1 MARIR
6 IGLALGSGVARGWA
20 HLGVLRALGK
30 LGIEPDIIA
39 GTSIG
44 ALVGG
49 FYLGGHIETLEA
61 WALRLTRLRML
72 RYFNLPLGGGMISG
86 DKLFQ
91 EAEKYLGDIA
101 VEDLDV
107 PFVSV
112 ATDLRTGH
120 EIWLREGRLVDAM
133 RASLAL
139 PGIFRPMKLNGHWL
153 IDGALVNPVP
163 VSVCRALGA
172 EMVIA
177 VNLGADLIG
186 KGYELNGNGNGNG
199 NGNSG
204 ENGPAGNGRA
214 GGKRSAAEFLS
225 GMARPNRGEP
235 SMFSV
240 MVSSLN
246 IVQDRI
252 SRARLASNP
261 PDVGIAPRIG
271 HIGLLE
277 FHRAEELIAA
287 GVEAVER
294 SMPEIEDAIALFS
307 TIHG

>member
-6 IGLALGSGVARGWA
+6 IGLALGSGIARGWA
-20 HLGVLRALGK
+20 HLGVLKALDK

-49 FYLGGHIETLEA
+49 FYLGGHIGALEA
-61 WALRLTRLRML
+61 WALRLTKLRML

-91 EAEKYLGDIA
+91 EAEKYLGDTA

-120 EIWLREGRLVDAM
+120 EIWLRDGKLVDAM

-139 PGIFRPMKLNGHWL
+139 PGIFKPMKLNGHWL

-177 VNLGADLIG
+177 VNLSNDLIG
-186 KGYELNGNGNGNG
+186 KGYEFNGDG
-199 NGNSG
+199 NGNSVQ
-204 ENGPAGNGRA
+204 NGSAEDGSAGD
-214 GGKRSAAEFLS
+214 KKPAAEFLS
-225 GMARPNRGEP
+225 GMMRHNRGEP
-235 SMFSV
+235 STFGV

-252 SRARLASNP
+252 ARARLASNP

-271 HIGLLE
+271 HIGLLD
-277 FHRAEELIAA
+277 FDHAEELIAE
-287 GVEAVER
+287 GIEAVER
-294 SMPEIEDAIALFS
+294 SMPEIEDAITLFS

>member
-30 LGIEPDIIA
+30 LGIEPDIVA

-49 FYLGGHIETLEA
+49 FYLGGHIEALEA

-72 RYFNLPLGGGMISG
+72 RYFNFPLGGGMISG

-91 EAEKYLGDIA
+91 EVGKYLGDTT
-101 VEDLDV
+101 VDELDV

-120 EIWLREGRLVDAM
+120 EIWLRDGKLVDAM

-139 PGIFRPMKLNGHWL
+139 PGIFKPVKLNGHWL

-186 KGYELNGNGNGNG
+186 KGYESNGNGKPVAKGA
-199 NGNSG
+199 S
-204 ENGPAGNGRA
+204 EDAES

-225 GMARPNRGEP
+225 GVVRHNRGEP
-235 SMFSV
+235 STFGV

-246 IVQDRI
+246 IMQDRI
-252 SRARLASNP
+252 ARSRLASNP

-277 FHRAEELIAA
+277 FHRAEELIAE
-287 GVEAVER
+287 GIKSVER
-294 SMPEIEDAIALFS
+294 SMPEIEDAITVFS
-307 TIHG
+307 AIHG

>member
-6 IGLALGSGVARGWA
+6 IGVALGSGVARGWA
-20 HLGVLRALGK
+20 HLGVLKALDK

-39 GTSIG
+39 GTSVG

-49 FYLGGHIETLEA
+49 FYLGGQIEALEA
-61 WALRLTRLRML
+61 WALRLTKLRML
-72 RYFNLPLGGGMISG
+72 RYFNFPLGGGMISG

-101 VEDLDV
+101 VEELDV

-120 EIWLREGRLVDAM
+120 EIWLRDGKLVDAM

-139 PGIFRPMKLNGHWL
+139 PGIFKPMKLNGHWL

-177 VNLGADLIG
+177 VNLGNDLIG
-186 KGYELNGNGNGNG
+186 KEYELNGNGY
-199 NGNSG
+199 SA
-204 ENGPAGNGRA
+204 ENGSNGDNEPDAR
-214 GGKRSAAEFLS
+214 RSAADFLS
-225 GMARPNRGEP
+225 GMMRHNRGEP
-235 SMFSV
+235 STFGV

-252 SRARLASNP
+252 ARARLAANP
-261 PDVGIAPRIG
+261 PDVAIAPRIG

-277 FHRAEELIAA
+277 FHRAEELVAE
-287 GVEAVER
+287 GVNAVER
-294 SMPEIEDAIALFS
+294 SMPEIEDAISLFS
-307 TIHG
+307 AIHG

>member
-20 HLGVLRALGK
+20 HLGVLKALGN

-101 VEDLDV
+101 VEELDV

-120 EIWLREGRLVDAM
+120 EIWLRDGRLIDAM

-139 PGIFRPMKLNGHWL
+139 PGIFKPVKLNGHWL

-186 KGYELNGNGNGNG
+186 KEYQLGG
-199 NGNSG
+199 NGNSA
-204 ENGPAGNGRA
+204 ENGPAGNGSA
-214 GGKRSAAEFLS
+214 GGKRSAVEFLS
-225 GMARPNRGEP
+225 GMARKNGGEP
-235 SMFSV
+235 STFSV
-240 MVSSLN
+240 MVASLN

-277 FHRAEELIAA
+277 FHRAEELIAE
-287 GVEAVER
+287 GIKAVER
-294 SMPEIEDAIALFS
+294 SMPEIEDAITVFS
-307 TIHG
+307 AIHG